1 MIVTAHKHLLD
12 VINFPMLL
20 EWLVAFLVR
29 SDICMVSVAE
39 IHQNN
44 LDSVQS
50 KPLLIHRKVVGPTI
64 PAFSGDECQNVGL

>member
-1 MIVTAHKHLLD
+1 
-12 VINFPMLL
+12 
-20 EWLVAFLVR
+20 LVR